1 MLNLLRTQQGFSLLE
16 TLIALVVSSI
26 LTAGI
31 YEVFHSQQNTHRAQ
45 SEVVKMQQN
54 MRAGTFLLG
63 RELRS
68 AGFDP
73 TSIGGLGFAT
83 NLPKIG
89 GGQLFP
95 TNINYT
101 VDSDRIAFSLNSNDS
116 NNTID
121 DIDNERIA
129 YRLNG
134 TRLERYNSNAL
145 VPADA
150 WEPVIDNV
158 DALNFV
164 YLDSSGN
171 VLAANDPSQ
180 IRAIQVSLLIR
191 TDKVDRRYTNATIN
205 YPNKQGVDICP
216 ACQNDHFRR
225 RLITSTVHMRNL

>member
-1 MLNLLRTQQGFSLLE
+1 MLSLLRTQQGFSLLE

-54 MRAGTFLLG
+54 MRAGTFLLA

-134 TRLERYNSNAL
+134 TMLERYNSNAAA
-145 VPADA
+145 PADA

-158 DALNFV
+158 NALNFV

-171 VLAANDPSQ
+171 VLATNDPSQ

-205 YPNKQGVDICP
+205 YPNKQGVDLCP

-225 RLITSTVHMRNL
+225 RLITSTIHMRNL